1 MPMDS
6 QPAAA
11 FPALRGHQ
19 YLNLTTYRKS
29 GEPVRTPVWFAQEG
43 DTLYLFTN
51 GETGKVKRIRNG
63 GRVLVGPADARGR
76 PLGVEVQGEAALV
89 SGGEAQRAG
98 AALTRKYGLLK
109 HLFSLVARIRR
120 QRAAYIAVRPAA

>member
-1 MPMDS
+1 MRTDS

-11 FPALRGHQ
+11 FTTLRGHQ

-51 GETGKVKRIRNG
+51 GETGKVKRIRNS
-63 GRVLVGPADARGR
+63 GRVLVAP
-76 PLGVEVQGEAALV
+76 PM
-89 SGGEAQRAG
+89 
-98 AALTRKYGLLK
+98 
-109 HLFSLVARIRR
+109 
-120 QRAAYIAVRPAA
+120 PAAHRLGRRFRARHRW